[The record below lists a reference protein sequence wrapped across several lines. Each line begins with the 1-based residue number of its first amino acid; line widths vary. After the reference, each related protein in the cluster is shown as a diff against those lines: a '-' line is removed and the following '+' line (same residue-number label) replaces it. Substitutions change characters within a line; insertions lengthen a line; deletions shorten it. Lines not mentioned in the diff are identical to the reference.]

1 MKAGFLE
8 SNEFHVEKK
17 KRGVRGKKI
26 ENMTEDK
33 RKINVKLK
41 RTVNNYR
48 YWEIERQGGGE
59 TGI

>member
-1 MKAGFLE
+1 MGRKKVLKAGFAE

-17 KRGVRGKKI
+17 KKEERGEKN

-41 RTVNNYR
+41 RTGNNYR
-48 YWEIERQGGGE
+48 Y
-59 TGI
+59 